1 MCFSFARLLALFCS
15 EITTFGVLFDRILPV
30 GRFVRAKL
38 NRVGT
43 IGIDSHSFEYSDRFA
58 LKNCIRKPETENLS
72 LHSVEMEINLTK
84 KHWAKRLYDCPLNES
99 PLTMVYNNCM
109 IRIQPCR
116 AAHRRHHHHHR
127 DDVNSRGQTSSNCS
141 FRTHTHTV
149 YSVPFR
155 SARAFLMEWMKGARA
170 CLRKWKS
177 TCAHIKLLFHSF
189 WLWCTNNTHHIH
201 YDDGSTSCVFFSTS
215 HLHSIPRG
223 KVALEGIE

>member
-1 MCFSFARLLALFCS
+1 MCNSIEYCPFLNV
-15 EITTFGVLFDRILPV
+15 E
-30 GRFVRAKL
+30 RFFQAKL

-141 FRTHTHTV
+141 FRTHTHTHRIFS
-149 YSVPFR
+149 SVSFR
-155 SARAFLMEWMKGARA
+155 ESFFDGVNERRKSMLKKMKIYMRAHQIIISLILTLMHK
-170 CLRKWKS
+170 
-177 TCAHIKLLFHSF
+177 
-189 WLWCTNNTHHIH
+189 
-201 YDDGSTSCVFFSTS
+201 
-215 HLHSIPRG
+215 
-223 KVALEGIE
+223 